1 MNSPEVANSG
11 KAVVTTIG
19 DKQIE
24 VVREFDAPKHLVYR
38 AYTEPDLIRRW
49 WAGRRAT
56 VTAVDSDLRVGGSY
70 RYAASAKEDFEE
82 GFEVAFREVAF
93 RGTFKEMVAN
103 ERLVYTEIF
112 EAQPQEEMLTTVTF
126 DEQDGHTTLRMLI
139 EMGSTE
145 VRDLMAGQMEDGVQE
160 GFDII
165 DEIVRELRTCDSRC
179 A

>member
-1 MNSPEVANSG
+1 MNSPEAASSG
-11 KAVVTTIG
+11 KAVVTAIG
-19 DKQIE
+19 DRQIE

-56 VTAVDSDLRVGGSY
+56 VTAVESDLRVGGSY
-70 RYAASAKEDFEE
+70 RYAASAKGEDFE
-82 GFEVAFREVAF
+82 AALREVAF
-93 RGTFKEMVAN
+93 RGTFKEVVAN

-126 DEQDGHTTLRMLI
+126 EENDGRTTLRMLI

-145 VRDLMAGQMEDGVQE
+145 TRDLMAGQMEDGVQE
-160 GFDII
+160 GFDVI
-165 DEIVRELRTCDSRC
+165 DEIVRELGE
-179 A
+179 

>member
-1 MNSPEVANSG
+1 MSTSPEAANSG

-24 VVREFDAPKHLVYR
+24 VVREFDAPRHLVFR
-38 AYTEPDLIRRW
+38 AYTEPELIKRW

-56 VTAVDSDLRVGGSY
+56 VTSVESDLRVGGSY

-82 GFEVAFREVAF
+82 DFEVAFLEVAF
-93 RGTFKEMVAN
+93 RGTFKEVVAN

-112 EAQPQEEMLTTVTF
+112 EAQPQEEALTTVTF
-126 DEQDGHTTLRMLI
+126 EENDGRTTLRMLI

-145 VRDLMAGQMEDGVQE
+145 TRDLMAGQMEDGVQE

-165 DEIVRELRTCDSRC
+165 DEIVRELGE
-179 A
+179 

>member
-1 MNSPEVANSG
+1 MDSPEVANSG
-11 KAVVTTIG
+11 KAVVRPIG

-49 WAGRRAT
+49 WAGRRAS
-56 VTAVDSDLRVGGSY
+56 VTAVESDLRVGGSY

-82 GFEVAFREVAF
+82 GFEAALREVAF
-93 RGTFKEMVAN
+93 RGTFKEVVAN

-126 DEQDGHTTLRMLI
+126 EEQGGRTTLRMLI
-139 EMGSTE
+139 EMESTE
-145 VRDLMAGQMEDGVQE
+145 TRDLMAGQMEDGVQE

-165 DEIVRELRTCDSRC
+165 DEIVREIGV
-179 A
+179 

>member
-1 MNSPEVANSG
+1 MNSPEAANSG
-11 KAVVTTIG
+11 KAVVTPIG

-56 VTAVDSDLRVGGSY
+56 VTAVESDLRVGGSY

-82 GFEVAFREVAF
+82 GFEAAFREVAF
-93 RGTFKEMVAN
+93 RGTFKEVVAN

-126 DEQDGHTTLRMLI
+126 DEQDGRTTLRMLI

-145 VRDLMAGQMEDGVQE
+145 TRDLMAGQMEDGVQE

-165 DEIVRELRTCDSRC
+165 AEIVRELGE
-179 A
+179 

>member
-1 MNSPEVANSG
+1 MSNSPEAANSG

-24 VVREFDAPKHLVYR
+24 VVREFDAPRHLVFR
-38 AYTEPDLIRRW
+38 AYTEPELIKRW

-56 VTAVDSDLRVGGSY
+56 VTSVESDLRVGGNY
-70 RYAASAKEDFEE
+70 RYAARAREGLEE
-82 GFEVAFREVAF
+82 GFEVAF
-93 RGTFKEMVAN
+93 RGTFKEVVTN

-112 EAQPQEEMLTTVTF
+112 EAQPQEEVLTTVTF
-126 DEQDGHTTLRMLI
+126 DEQDGRTTLRMLI

-145 VRDLMAGQMEDGVQE
+145 TRDLMAGQMEDGVQE

-165 DEIVRELRTCDSRC
+165 DEIVRELGE
-179 A
+179 

>member
-1 MNSPEVANSG
+1 MNSPEAASSG
-11 KAVVTTIG
+11 KAVVTAIG
-19 DKQIE
+19 DRQIE

-56 VTAVDSDLRVGGSY
+56 VTAVESDLRVGGSY
-70 RYAASAKEDFEE
+70 RYAASAKEDFE
-82 GFEVAFREVAF
+82 AALREVAF
-93 RGTFKEMVAN
+93 RGTFKEVVAN

-126 DEQDGHTTLRMLI
+126 EENDGRTTLRMLI

-145 VRDLMAGQMEDGVQE
+145 TRDLMAGQMEDGVQE
-160 GFDII
+160 GFDVI
-165 DEIVRELRTCDSRC
+165 DEIVRELGE
-179 A
+179 

>member
-1 MNSPEVANSG
+1 V
-11 KAVVTTIG
+11 
-19 DKQIE
+19 
-24 VVREFDAPKHLVYR
+24 PKHLVYR

-70 RYAASAKEDFEE
+70 RYAANVKEGFEE
-82 GFEVAFREVAF
+82 GFEADFLEISF
-93 RGTFKEMVAN
+93 RGTYKEVVEN

-126 DEQDGHTTLRMLI
+126 EEQDGRTTLRMLI
-139 EMGSTE
+139 EMASTE
-145 VRDLMAGQMEDGVQE
+145 ARDLMAGQMEDGVQE

-165 DEIVRELRTCDSRC
+165 DEIVRELGE
-179 A
+179 

>member
-1 MNSPEVANSG
+1 MSDSPEVENSG
-11 KAVVTTIG
+11 KAVVTRVG

-24 VVREFDAPKHLVYR
+24 VVREFDAPRHLVYR
-38 AYTEPDLIRRW
+38 AYTEPELIKRW

-56 VTAVDSDLRVGGSY
+56 VTSVESDLRVGGNY
-70 RYAASAKEDFEE
+70 RYAARANEGSEEDFED
-82 GFEVAFREVAF
+82 AFLEVAF
-93 RGTFKEMVAN
+93 RGTFKEVVAN

-126 DEQDGHTTLRMLI
+126 EESDGRTTLRMMI

-145 VRDLMAGQMEDGVQE
+145 TRDLMAGQMEDGVQE

-165 DEIVRELRTCDSRC
+165 DEIVRELGE
-179 A
+179 

>member
-1 MNSPEVANSG
+1 MDSPEVANSG
-11 KAVVTTIG
+11 KAVVSPIG
-19 DKQIE
+19 DRQIE

-56 VTAVDSDLRVGGSY
+56 VTAVESDLRVGGSY
-70 RYAASAKEDFEE
+70 RYAARAEESFEEDFEA
-82 GFEVAFREVAF
+82 AFREVAF
-93 RGTFKEMVAN
+93 RGTFKEVVAN
-103 ERLVYTEIF
+103 ERLVYTEVF

-126 DEQDGHTTLRMLI
+126 DEQDGRTTLRMLI

-145 VRDLMAGQMEDGVQE
+145 ARDLMAGQMEDGVQE

-165 DEIVRELRTCDSRC
+165 DEIIRELGE
-179 A
+179 

>member
-1 MNSPEVANSG
+1 MDSSEVANSG

-49 WAGRRAT
+49 WAGRRAS
-56 VTAVDSDLRVGGSY
+56 VTAAESDLRVGGSY
-70 RYAASAKEDFEE
+70 RYAARAKEGFEE
-82 GFEVAFREVAF
+82 GFEVALREVAF
-93 RGTFKEMVAN
+93 RGTFKEVVAN

-112 EAQPQEEMLTTVTF
+112 EAQPQEETLTTVTF
-126 DEQDGHTTLRMLI
+126 EENDGRTTLRMLI

-145 VRDLMAGQMEDGVQE
+145 TRDLMAGQMEDGVQE

-165 DEIVRELRTCDSRC
+165 DEIVRELGE
-179 A
+179 

>member
-1 MNSPEVANSG
+1 MSSSEVANSG

-56 VTAVDSDLRVGGSY
+56 VTAVESDLRVGGSY
-70 RYAASAKEDFEE
+70 RYAARAKEGLEE
-82 GFEVAFREVAF
+82 GFEADLLEVAF
-93 RGTFKEMVAN
+93 HGTFKEVVAN

-112 EAQPQEEMLTTVTF
+112 EAQPQEEALTTVTF
-126 DEQDGHTTLRMLI
+126 EENDGRTTLRMMI

-145 VRDLMAGQMEDGVQE
+145 TRDLMAGQMEDGVQE

-165 DEIVRELRTCDSRC
+165 DEIVRELD
-179 A
+179 